1 MRFPKLVALATLTV
15 LAVAACGGSST
26 AAPGS
31 QAPATAASSS
41 AASSDAATP
50 AGASATS
57 AAASATSAAAS
68 APAGAVTDPCSL
80 LSADDLDTVTGAK
93 YGAGVFDA
101 TYNWCDYNQ
110 AAKDGS
116 GEVIVAISANPFA
129 TVKGVLTQ
137 GVNLTI
143 SGHAAFWDPESGV
156 MSLLVDLG
164 ETTLE
169 ISFPKASKE
178 GPVDQAMAQKLG
190 EMALAKM

>member
-1 MRFPKLVALATLTV
+1 MRFPKLVALAALTV
-15 LAVAACGGSST
+15 LAVAASGASAT

-31 QAPATAASSS
+31 QAPAASSS

-57 AAASATSAAAS
+57 AAASATSAAS
-68 APAGAVTDPCSL
+68 APAGAATDPCSL

-116 GEVIVAISANPFA
+116 GEVIVAISDNPFA

-137 GVNLTI
+137 GTDLTI

-164 ETTLE
+164 GKTLE

>member
-1 MRFPKLVALATLTV
+1 MRFPKLVALAALTV
-15 LAVAACGGSST
+15 LAVAACGASST

-31 QAPATAASSS
+31 QAPAASSS

-57 AAASATSAAAS
+57 AAASATSAAS
-68 APAGAVTDPCSL
+68 APAGAATDPCSL

-137 GVNLTI
+137 GVDLTI

-164 ETTLE
+164 GKTLE